1 MFVLGSSAEANIGS
15 SANPAF
21 AHIVSCLLSMT
32 VACVIWCLARWYPGA
47 APYGQV
53 GLQSVLGEDKVGKSL
68 APENDLFCAALQMQ
82 PESRLAQWSWSRV
95 CCFWFSGHEVRMR
108 AWELVKP
115 SGNGSGRKKK
125 KKKNS
130 FQPQDGG
137 KVRTGPKASTVTASC
152 SCSLLQ
158 PGLVL
163 RVDAKQH
170 GEL

>member
-53 GLQSVLGEDKVGKSL
+53 GLQSVLGEDKGGGPCPL
-68 APENDLFCAALQMQ
+68 LLRMENDLFCAGLQMQ

-95 CCFWFSGHEVRMR
+95 CCFWFSGHEVPHLLLGWQNLWNHQEMDL
-108 AWELVKP
+108 EE
-115 SGNGSGRKKK
+115 KKK
-125 KKKNS
+125 KEFFSTTRWRESKN
-130 FQPQDGG
+130 
-137 KVRTGPKASTVTASC
+137 RTKSINRNSR
-152 SCSLLQ
+152 LFL
-158 PGLVL
+158 
-163 RVDAKQH
+163 
-170 GEL
+170 